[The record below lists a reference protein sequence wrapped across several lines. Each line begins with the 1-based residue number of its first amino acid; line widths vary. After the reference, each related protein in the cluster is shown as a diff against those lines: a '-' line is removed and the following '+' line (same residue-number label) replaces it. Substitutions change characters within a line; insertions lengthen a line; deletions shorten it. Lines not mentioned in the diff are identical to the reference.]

1 MRTRIVLSAVFSLLV
16 LNLTL
21 LIGPGQA
28 QNQEQAQ
35 ETPKVENQTAP
46 DTSPIEE
53 HSIAIR
59 NLTELQQLTGEVET
73 RLETLVTLLSEEQHS
88 VTQREQ
94 KLAQMEAIL
103 AAKAAELAN
112 AEQQLT
118 TQKTISW
125 VVLALGVGAVIF
137 AFVMHKGRAIP
148 TEMPSRSETQN
159 VAQEVKKPEDPE
171 EPVSKKKTR
180 AKANSKENS
189 SEPAL
194 AASAEADGNG
204 KDL

>member
-1 MRTRIVLSAVFSLLV
+1 MRTRIVLSAVFSLLA
-16 LNLTL
+16 LSLTL
-21 LIGPGQA
+21 LIGRGQA
-28 QNQEQAQ
+28 QNQERA
-35 ETPKVENQTAP
+35 EEAPKIENQTAP

-53 HSIAIR
+53 HSVAIR
-59 NLTELQQLTGEVET
+59 NITELQQLTSEVET

-125 VVLALGVGAVIF
+125 VVLALGVGAIIF
-137 AFVMHKGRAIP
+137 AFVMHKGRAVP
-148 TEMPSRSETQN
+148 TQLPRKSESKN

-171 EPVSKKKTR
+171 DSVSKKKTR